1 MSDEQSLPTGLQLTA
16 LDPVFREHPHDY
28 LDRLRAEDPVHLDAA
43 LGRLFLTRLEDM
55 KAVLAD
61 RSLSVDPRKA
71 PDTPRRRAMMGD
83 VPPEAFQPSMLQLD
97 DPDHKRLR
105 GLVSQAFNQRS
116 ADAWRPRI
124 REIADALLDA
134 LAGRDLFDVI
144 AEYASPLPIVVIAE
158 MLGVDPGDMPQF
170 KRWSDARAHLFNPAR
185 TSEQAEALTAAGQGL
200 QDYFAHAID
209 ARRGRAGADL
219 ISLLVDA
226 EEAGDRLSAREI
238 VSTCNL
244 LLVAGNLTTTDL
256 IGNGVLALLR
266 CPDQL
271 AKLCALPEVV
281 PNAVEEMLR
290 YDPPVAQAGR
300 FALEPLQIGGSEV
313 QPGQAMT
320 CSLLAAGHDPA
331 RHSEPHR
338 FDIERADTTHLAL
351 AAARITAWAPRSP
364 ARRRRSRLQRCS
376 SVSLGCVST
385 RSIPLSTSAHRS
397 SMDWRRFGCA
407 PPDALRG
414 GSGSE
419 KRRS

>member
-1 MSDEQSLPTGLQLTA
+1 MSNEQFLPTGLQLTA

-28 LDRLRAEDPVHLDAA
+28 LNRLRAEDPVHLDAA

-185 TSEQAEALTAAGQGL
+185 TSEQTEALTAAGPEL

-219 ISLLVDA
+219 ISMLVDA

-300 FALEPLQIGGSEV
+300 FALEPLQIGGSAV

-338 FDIERADTTHLAL
+338 FDIERADTTHLAFGGGAHYCLGAPL
-351 AAARITAWAPRSP
+351 ARAEAQIAIAALFERFPRLRLDPQHTIEHKRAPVFNG
-364 ARRRRSRLQRCS
+364 LE
-376 SVSLGCVST
+376 
-385 RSIPLSTSAHRS
+385 
-397 SMDWRRFGCA
+397 
-407 PPDALRG
+407 ALWVRAA
-414 GSGSE
+414 
-419 KRRS
+419 